1 MSTHHY
7 KQRGYLALSLV
18 FLLCLSVCALPVP
31 AAAAGSRQPVPC
43 FASTDRENVTGYA
56 VGIPAL
62 MDTGTYILVPTDFY
76 AGDGALHLVQY
87 NEELCEI
94 QYDGTFG
101 AFGAFSVSISG
112 EDSAFYDTS
121 VSPVVGESYTLVGM
135 TSSGDMVRRSATI
148 TEYAGKDSTGLYRVG
163 FEADT
168 SDIVALA
175 VIVDG
180 QDRIVAI
187 CSQEGTYALDE
198 PVDSGGSGNG
208 SGGDSGSGSS
218 GNSGSSGGTSDVKPG
233 RDSEKSSG
241 KRSASTVAV
250 YAGCGVAVL
259 LVIIAIVN
267 GKKKKPS
274 SGTANSV
281 PAQNVPVN
289 PPAAPQVPVRPAAP
303 APKREEPV
311 YVPSAPPA
319 PPAPAVVKL
328 SLDVVSGPM
337 AGQRYTV
344 SDMTLLIGRAQ
355 EANIQYPADTKGV
368 SRRHCQVFW
377 KNGSLHIM
385 DLGST
390 AGTFLRGKGKL
401 MPNTPVPLTAGDTV
415 YLGSKQVALQLN
427 AQS

>member
-43 FASTDRENVTGYA
+43 LASTDGQSITNDA
-56 VGIPAL
+56 AGIPVL
-62 MDTGTYILVPTDFY
+62 LTTGTYILTPMDLY
-76 AGDGALHLVQY
+76 AGSDGVYLTLYDGDTYQM
-87 NEELCEI
+87 

-101 AFGAFSVSISG
+101 PFAAFSVSIPG
-112 EDSAFYDTS
+112 ADSAFYDAT
-121 VSPVVGESYTLVGM
+121 VSPVVGESYTLVGAV
-135 TSSGDMVRRSATI
+135 SIEEAVRRSVTI
-148 TEYAGKDSTGLYRVG
+148 TGASGKNSDGVYPVS

-187 CSQEGTYALDE
+187 CGQEGTYALDE
-198 PVDSGGSGNG
+198 PVDSSGSGNG

-233 RDSEKSSG
+233 RDSEKNSG